1 MLIQKKS
8 GHIVNIASA
17 AGLLGTPYMAPYNA
31 SKWGVIGL
39 TESLKLELEE
49 MKIQNIH
56 FTLVC
61 PSYVDTGMFAG
72 IKSPLLTPLLSS
84 ERIVDIAYHA
94 FKKNKYLVLEP
105 FIVKFVPLLRGIL
118 PNGFFSKI
126 MKIMGVTRSM
136 AGWHGKR

>member
-1 MLIQKKS
+1 MIQKKS
-8 GHIVNIASA
+8 GHIVNISSA
-17 AGLLGTPYMAPYNA
+17 AGFLGTPFMAPYNA

-39 TESLKLELEE
+39 TESLKLEMEE
-49 MKIQNIH
+49 LGIPNIH

-72 IKSPLLTPLLSS
+72 VRAPILVPLLKP
-84 ERIVDIAYHA
+84 ERIVDIAYRA
-94 FKKNKYLVLEP
+94 FRKNRYLVLEP

-118 PNGFFSKI
+118 SNYLFGKVAKI
-126 MKIMGVTRSM
+126 LGVTRSM